1 MLARIYLTQRSHQ
14 LAWGLWSAV
23 LFLLPFN
30 PFGALRNVVALALIF
45 SLLLLVRKQSADHR
59 FVVSYPLW
67 IGCAIVLW
75 SVIVSTLGPYPEDS
89 WHAMRRDLLTQIALF
104 LAPCLLIRSV
114 RDVRPAVLAIVAGFV
129 VVSLLSLAEITATG
143 FDALLSHQIETAPRR
158 HDAFWGG
165 YAASSSIYL
174 PLTIGLVVF
183 FPMSGKWRSV
193 LTGVILLITALTLF
207 YGSRSALLIL
217 VLVAGIAL
225 LLARRFRLLLVI
237 VAIVGVMLAGVYS
250 QSDLGY
256 LNKYKSLSYPE
267 TYVTNQ
273 GLGLRLAVW
282 KGALE
287 VIAERPWLGFGYGWK
302 KLAWAIND
310 GGFAQRWHA
319 ESPDLAQYYLQ
330 GAALASYGR
339 VNPHNYPLQVVFE
352 IGVFG
357 FSMVLVF
364 WGAIVAGCRALI
376 KDGEY
381 LTSCWGRIFLLVF
394 IGYFMS
400 NFSNGY
406 WVGGV
411 ANLAVSCAGIVVAL
425 RGVQKNP

>member
-1 MLARIYLTQRSHQ
+1 MLARICLTQRSYQ
-14 LAWGLWSAV
+14 LAWLLWSAV

-30 PFGALRNVVALALIF
+30 PFGALRNVAALALLL
-45 SLLLLVRKQSADHR
+45 SLVLLLRKQSTDHR
-59 FVVSYPLW
+59 FVMGYPLW
-67 IGCAIVLW
+67 TGCAIVLW
-75 SVIVSTLGPYPEDS
+75 SIIVSTIGPYPEDS
-89 WHAMRRDLLTQIALF
+89 WHAMRRDLLTQVALF
-104 LAPCLLIRSV
+104 LAPCFLIRSV
-114 RDVRPAVLAIVAGFV
+114 RDVRPAVLAIMAGFV
-129 VVSLLSLAEITATG
+129 VVSLLSLVEITATG

-165 YAASSSIYL
+165 YAASASIYL
-174 PLTIGLVVF
+174 PLAIGVLIF

-193 LTGVILLITALTLF
+193 LTGVILLIAALTLL

-225 LLARRFRLLLVI
+225 LLARRLRILLAI
-237 VAIVGVMLAGVYS
+237 AAIVGVMVAGIYS
-250 QSDLGY
+250 HSDLGY
-256 LNKYKSLSYPE
+256 LNKYKSLSHPE

-287 VIAERPWLGFGYGWK
+287 VIGERPWSGFGYGWK

-310 GGFAQRWHA
+310 GGFAQRWPV
-319 ESPDLAQYYLQ
+319 ESPDIAEYYLQ
-330 GAALASYGR
+330 GAASASYGR

-357 FSMVLVF
+357 FSLVLLF

-376 KDGEY
+376 NEGEC
-381 LTSCWGRIFLLVF
+381 LTACWGRIFLLVF
-394 IGYFMS
+394 TGYFMS
-400 NFSNGY
+400 NLSNGY

-425 RGVQKNP
+425 RGMQKNP